1 VAIENM
7 EKKVNSLLCTPD
19 AVREILDREP
29 WLSFTLDISHAMGV
43 SMEEVAAYI
52 SLCGDRLVNVHLG
65 RSNGGTMHL
74 PVDNNPGI
82 ATILSWLSDA
92 GYKGVIT
99 FEIEDLTF
107 DHDLSSEEKILFLA
121 KQAAFVHESLG

>member
-1 VAIENM
+1 
-7 EKKVNSLLCTPD
+7 
-19 AVREILDREP
+19 
-29 WLSFTLDISHAMGV
+29 
-43 SMEEVAAYI
+43 MEEVGAYI
-52 SLCGDRLVNVHLG
+52 NLCGDRLVNVHLG

-82 ATILSWLSDA
+82 ATILRWLSDA